1 MLSDLLYR
9 LRALLHRDSVEE
21 ELDAELRFH
30 LEQQTEMYVRSGLSV
45 EEAARRARL
54 MFGGIDGVKE
64 HCRDARGLAR
74 IETLWQD
81 IRYGLRGLRRAPAFA
96 AVVVGTIALGIGVN
110 TAAFTIFNAYVLRP
124 VPVQEPYSLF
134 RFTWSNRAGRGHTFT
149 WPEYKS
155 SAGTTRFLRAC
166 SPIETSSRA
175 STLVWSSAN
184 SSHGTTSGS
193 WESGPHSGERCP
205 RWTGPRKPA
214 RRPLPC

>member
-9 LRALLHRDSVEE
+9 LRALLRRDTVED

-30 LEQQTEMYVRSGLSV
+30 LEQQTEMYVQSGLSV

-64 HCRDARGLAR
+64 HCRDARGLSR
-74 IETLWQD
+74 LETLWQD

-124 VPVQEPYSLF
+124 VPVHEPYSLY
-134 RFTWSNRAGRGHTFT
+134 RFTWTNRSGRGHFFT
-149 WPEYKS
+149 WPEYEEF
-155 SAGTTRFLRAC
+155 RRHNQVFRAC
-166 SPIETSSRA
+166 SPVETS
-175 STLVWSSAN
+175 
-184 SSHGTTSGS
+184 
-193 WESGPHSGERCP
+193 
-205 RWTGPRKPA
+205 
-214 RRPLPC
+214 